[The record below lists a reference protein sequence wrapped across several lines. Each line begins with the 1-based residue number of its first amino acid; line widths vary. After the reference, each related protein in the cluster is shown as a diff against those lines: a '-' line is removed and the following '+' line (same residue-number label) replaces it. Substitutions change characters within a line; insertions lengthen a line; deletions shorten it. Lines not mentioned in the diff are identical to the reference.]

1 MDLLLVGIYIEDDF
15 RKEKLVY
22 EDTSYHSLTMY
33 YRYETYNYYF
43 KTRKFRVCDLDTLDI
58 FDITLDGIIKDNIT
72 IRHLFIDYSE
82 LCTGTEYIEVNVA
95 GFDEYT
101 SRDKELANAY
111 MNIDKGVYHIP
122 LLDKNNNKP
131 QYVCF
136 RTIDFDNH
144 YNDVFM
150 LTIDV
155 INGGVSIGCNK
166 NRYILNLGKF
176 SRQVRYNNVET
187 LIGLDLEKDIPNFVK
202 VLGDDFF
209 VAFDVICFIDK
220 NCTISNIIIPDGV
233 KYLISILYFSQEHH
247 IVIPKSVEQCYFESL
262 WFSKDYYS
270 KGELTLHLPKNFNIG
285 IIRDIV
291 NASLDVNSNYLK
303 NYYNIDLSQFPSTE
317 QRTLDNWLELADKL
331 GIAVDLYE

>member
-1 MDLLLVGIYIEDDF
+1 MNLLLVGIHIEDDF
-15 RKEKLVY
+15 RKEKLVC

-33 YRYETYNYYF
+33 YTGETYDYYF
-43 KTRKFRVCDLDTLDI
+43 KTKKFRVIDLDTLDV
-58 FDITLDGIIKDNIT
+58 FDITLDKVIKDNIT
-72 IRHLFIDYSE
+72 IRHLFIDYYE
-82 LCTGTEYIEVNVA
+82 LDINTEYIEVNVA

-101 SRDKELANAY
+101 SRDKELANSY
-111 MNIDKGVYHIP
+111 MDIDKGVYHIP
-122 LLDKNNNKP
+122 LLDKNKNNP

-136 RTIDFDNH
+136 GTIDFNNH

-150 LTIDV
+150 LTVDV
-155 INGGVSIGCNK
+155 INGGVSIGCNE
-166 NRYILNLGKF
+166 NRYILTLGNF
-176 SRQVRYNNVET
+176 SRQVGYNNVKT

-202 VLGDDFF
+202 VLGDGLF

-247 IVIPKSVEQCYFESL
+247 IVIPKSVEQCYFERL

-270 KGELTLHLPKNFNIG
+270 KGKLTLHLPLNFNID

-303 NYYNIDLSQFPSTE
+303 NYYGIDLSKFPSAE
-317 QRTLDNWLELADKL
+317 QRTLENWLELANKL
-331 GIAVDLYE
+331 GIVVDLYE

>member
-1 MDLLLVGIYIEDDF
+1 MNLLLVGIYIEDDF

-22 EDTSYHSLTMY
+22 EDTSYYSLTMY
-33 YRYETYNYYF
+33 YTGETYDYYF
-43 KTRKFRVCDLDTLDI
+43 KTKKFRVIDLDTLDV
-58 FDITLDGIIKDNIT
+58 FDITLDKVIKDNIT
-72 IRHLFIDYSE
+72 IRHLFIDYYE
-82 LCTGTEYIEVNVA
+82 LNTDTEYIEINVA

-101 SRDKELANAY
+101 SRDKELTNAY
-111 MNIDKGVYHIP
+111 MDIDKGVYHIH
-122 LLDKNNNKP
+122 LLNKNENKLR
-131 QYVCF
+131 YVCF
-136 RTIDFDNH
+136 RTIDFNNR

-155 INGGVSIGCNK
+155 INGGVSIGCSK
-166 NRYILNLGKF
+166 NSYILTLGKF

-187 LIGLDLEKDIPNFVK
+187 LIGLDLEKDISNFVK
-202 VLGDDFF
+202 TLGDGVF
-209 VAFDVICFIDK
+209 VAFNVICFIDK
-220 NCTISNIIIPDGV
+220 KCDVSNIVIPDGV
-233 KYLISILYFSQEHH
+233 KYLISILSFSQELH

-270 KGELTLHLPKNFNIG
+270 KGKLTLHLPKNFNID

-303 NYYNIDLSQFPSTE
+303 NYYDIDLSKFSSTG

-331 GIAVDLYE
+331 GIAVVLYD